1 MLKSVT
7 LSWLLQNPMRSPDLA
22 PAEKTTKA
30 AARIAIAG
38 GSVEERRGALRRARA
53 LATSLLVLML
63 AIFIATSIG
72 VKQWPWLAYVR
83 AFAEAGMIGACA
95 DWFAVVALF
104 RHPLGIPIP
113 HTAIVANSKERIGV
127 AIGRFMANNFLSP
140 RVLAERIRNVDISG
154 WAARWILRGDNA
166 HNVAQRA
173 TTSLNQALGALPR
186 EDLNAF
192 LSSAVRGGIES
203 VPASPFAS
211 RLLSLLWAHG
221 EMQAVAEKLL
231 AYASSALAKNREAI
245 RSKVSRRTSRLIP
258 KWIDG
263 IVADKIIDGVTRIL
277 DEMREPNHPWRIEMT
292 STVEQLIGD
301 LATKPDL
308 IAKGEEL
315 KAKLLATPA
324 VTGQIDA
331 LWVRIENRLEA
342 PQTQAQLTRVI
353 ERLLTNIGQRIQD
366 DERLR
371 TGINRWLRVAVLR
384 TVAPRRTE
392 IAEFIR
398 NVVENWDTDTL
409 TERIELTVGRDLQ
422 FIRINGTLVGGLVG
436 LVIFAISELF

>member
-1 MLKSVT
+1 
-7 LSWLLQNPMRSPDLA
+7 MRSPDLVPPENTA
-22 PAEKTTKA
+22 KP
-30 AARIAIAG
+30 AARAVTAG
-38 GSVEERRGALRRARA
+38 DGVDVRRRALRRART

-63 AIFIATSIG
+63 AIFIATSFG
-72 VKQWPWLAYVR
+72 VKHWPWLAYIR

-113 HTAIVANSKERIGV
+113 HTAIVANSKQRIGI
-127 AIGRFMANNFLSP
+127 AIGRFIAANFLSP
-140 RVLAERIRNVDISG
+140 RVLAERIRDVDISG

-166 HNVAQRA
+166 GNVAQRA
-173 TTSLNQALGALPR
+173 TSSLHQALAALPR

-192 LSSAVRGGIES
+192 LSGAVRGGIES
-203 VPASPFAS
+203 VPAAPFAS
-211 RLLSLLWAHG
+211 KLLSLLWAHG
-221 EMQAVAEKLL
+221 EMQALAERLL
-231 AYASSALAKNREAI
+231 DWASTTLANNRETI
-245 RSKVSRRTSRLIP
+245 RNKVSRRTSRLIP

-263 IVADKIIDGVTRIL
+263 MVADKIIDGVMRIL
-277 DEMREPNHPWRIEMT
+277 DEMREPSHPWRIEMT

-301 LATKPDL
+301 LAVKPEM
-308 IAKGEEL
+308 IEKGEEL

-324 VTGQIDA
+324 VIGQIDA
-331 LWVRIENRLEA
+331 LWVAIENRLEA
-342 PQTQAQLTRVI
+342 PETQARLTRVL
-353 ERLLTNIGQRIQD
+353 ERMLTNMGTRIQD
-366 DERLR
+366 DENLR

-398 NVVENWDTDTL
+398 KVVENWDTETL
-409 TERIELTVGRDLQ
+409 IERIELTVGRDLQ

-436 LVIFAISELF
+436 LIIFAVTQLF